1 MKHVI
6 SISLGSARRN
16 HMVEMEFAGELCRV
30 ERIGTDGDMGKM
42 IEMIRELDG
51 KVDCFGLGGMDLYA
65 YAGEKRYLI
74 RDAAKV
80 ARAATK
86 TPMVDG
92 SGLKNTLEREA
103 ILYIS
108 KETDIFK
115 GVERV
120 LMTSAADRYGMA
132 LSFTE
137 LGLKVTYGDLLYLL
151 KVPVPINSLKALQTV
166 VKILAPVVCLLP
178 FKMLYPTGDK
188 QYETV
193 PKFTKYFDQADVI
206 AGDFHL
212 IRRNMPPKLPGKT
225 IITNTTTSDDVGM
238 LTEAGVKTLVTT
250 TPELEGRS
258 FGTNVMEALLVAL
271 SGKNKELTPLEYLEL
286 IKELNFK
293 PRISTLN

>member
-16 HMVEMEFAGELCRV
+16 HTVEMEFAGELCRV
-30 ERIGTDGDMGKM
+30 ERIGTNGDMGKM

-80 ARAATK
+80 ARAAVK

-103 ILYIS
+103 ILYIAR
-108 KETDIFK
+108 ETDVLK

-137 LGLKVTYGDLLYLL
+137 LGLKVTFGDMLYLL
-151 KVPVPINSLKALQTV
+151 KLPFPINSLKTLQTV
-166 VKILAPVVCLLP
+166 VKVLAPVVILLP

-188 QYETV
+188 QHETV

-212 IRRNMPPKLPGKT
+212 IRRNMPAKLPGKI

-238 LTEAGVKTLVTT
+238 LKEAGVKTLVTT

-271 SGKNKELTPLEYLEL
+271 SGKNKELTAPEYLEL